1 MSSNYTREDFNDE
14 MNDLELGLKKEQECL
29 EFYSRSVEQVADPRV
44 KSLYRWF
51 VDATQ
56 ARIAALETIRV
67 AATDSQAWT
76 TDMDEHIRAV
86 DENVGRPPAFGGDV
100 SGKPGRA
107 EIVTLRQAIE
117 LEKETASIYFT
128 AIRRSRDKNVREFW
142 RYLAP
147 AEGAHKDLLESYFD
161 GLMQLVMKK
170 KARKEY

>member
-1 MSSNYTREDFNDE
+1 V
-14 MNDLELGLKKEQECL
+14 G
-29 EFYSRSVEQVADPRV
+29 AI
-44 KSLYRWF
+44 
-51 VDATQ
+51 Q
-56 ARIAALETIRV
+56 ARIAALEMIRV
-67 AATDSQAWT
+67 AAADSQAWT

-86 DENVGRPPAFGGDV
+86 DESVGRPPAFDGDV
-100 SGKPGRA
+100 GDKRRPEAPPEPVEGPVEGPGRA